1 MARKRKSNTGLPPCV
16 YRKNGGYHLVK
27 NNKWQKIGT
36 TYAEM
41 MRTYAAL
48 TEPSAPGAEPRT
60 VGHLLDRYLVE
71 RSPLKA
77 SATQSTH
84 PRDIRQLRAV
94 FGDVL
99 LSDVRPEHCGQYFRA
114 RACFASARREVA
126 LMSDAMSW
134 ACLEGWMSFN
144 PFKGINKAQF
154 RQSLA
159 RQEVEQGL
167 SDPQVSPFDYVATQ
181 THATPML
188 GVALD
193 ISALTGLRPIDVIR
207 LRREW
212 VRRDGL
218 FAIIGKSSRW
228 NKPQKVI
235 RVLFDWTPGLRCAV
249 RTALDLRTG
258 IESEF
263 LVCTEA
269 GTQYTSSGLESLF
282 QQANKAAADWDGAGR
297 FQFYDL
303 RRTIAGSLTQLTGLE
318 LAQWQLA
325 HASAQTTAIYAK
337 MVRRLPALD
346 CVLDNLR
353 RIRRETDF
361 VP

>member
-77 SATQSTH
+77 SETQSTH
-84 PRDIRQLRAV
+84 TRDIRQLRAV

-159 RQEVEQGL
+159 RQESVRRPEPNILLQG
-167 SDPQVSPFDYVATQ
+167 SRACSSRPIRPQPIG
-181 THATPML
+181 M
-188 GVALD
+188 ALD
-193 ISALTGLRPIDVIR
+193 VFNSTT
-207 LRREW
+207 
-212 VRRDGL
+212 
-218 FAIIGKSSRW
+218 FAG
-228 NKPQKVI
+228 
-235 RVLFDWTPGLRCAV
+235 
-249 RTALDLRTG
+249 
-258 IESEF
+258 
-263 LVCTEA
+263 
-269 GTQYTSSGLESLF
+269 
-282 QQANKAAADWDGAGR
+282 
-297 FQFYDL
+297 
-303 RRTIAGSLTQLTGLE
+303 QL
-318 LAQWQLA
+318 LA
-325 HASAQTTAIYAK
+325 HS
-337 MVRRLPALD
+337 LS
-346 CVLDNLR
+346 
-353 RIRRETDF
+353 
-361 VP
+361 